1 MGLFDRAFRVLRA
14 NLNGV
19 VSQAED
25 PEKMLEQTLLE
36 MQDNLMQLRQAV
48 AQAIATQKRTERQSA
63 QAQTLAQEW
72 YNRAELALQKSD
84 EERARQALTQR
95 QSYLESAYMMD
106 AQIEQQRGIVAQ
118 MKDNMRQ
125 LEVKIAEAKTKKDMY
140 VARARSAAASKRLQ
154 EMMATGGSMA
164 VFDQM
169 EQKVMELEAQSE
181 ALAELNTDPLER
193 QFAALEGGSG
203 AVDRELA
210 AMKQRLDGQSS
221 GQIACHPQP
230 RDAVHSLES
239 APGRWLLR

>member
-221 GQIACHPQP
+221 SPDRLP
-230 RDAVHSLES
+230 PS
-239 APGRWLLR
+239 A

>member
-1 MGLFDRAFRVLRA
+1 
-14 NLNGV
+14 
-19 VSQAED
+19 
-25 PEKMLEQTLLE
+25 
-36 MQDNLMQLRQAV
+36 
-48 AQAIATQKRTERQSA
+48 
-63 QAQTLAQEW
+63 
-72 YNRAELALQKSD
+72 
-84 EERARQALTQR
+84 
-95 QSYLESAYMMD
+95 MMD

-221 GQIACHPQP
+221 SPDRLP
-230 RDAVHSLES
+230 PS
-239 APGRWLLR
+239 A

>member
-36 MQDNLMQLRQAV
+36 MQDNLIQLRQAV

-63 QAQTLAQEW
+63 QAKTLAQEW

-95 QSYLESAYMMD
+95 QSYLESAQVMD
-106 AQIEQQRGIVAQ
+106 AQIEQQQGIVAQ

-125 LEVKIAEAKTKKDMY
+125 LEVKISEAKTKKDMF

-169 EQKVMELEAQSE
+169 EQKVTELEAQSE

-193 QFAALEGGSG
+193 QFAALEGGTG

-221 GQIACHPQP
+221 GPG
-230 RDAVHSLES
+230 SLPPS
-239 APGRWLLR
+239 A